1 MEFRSP
7 CPRSLEIPSLRI
19 VSVVGARP
27 QFVKAAAVT
36 RALRSQPGVSETLV
50 HTGQHYDREMSDVFF
65 TELGLPEPDR
75 SLGVGS
81 GSHAAQTAGIMVAL
95 ETVLEEERP
104 DLLLI
109 YGDTNTTL
117 AGALVASKMSIP
129 IAHVEAGMRSFNRE
143 MPEEINRLLAD
154 HVATL
159 HLCATQTAVR
169 NLEAEGI
176 VDGVHLVGDVMAD
189 VLYLSLPHRRLAA
202 LDDAGVAPGEYYVM
216 TLHRAGNTDD
226 AARLESILRAAA
238 KLDRPVVFPV
248 HPRTAKAMDAAG
260 IRAEG
265 SLRPVAPAGYLDFL
279 ALTADACAVLT
290 DSGGVQKEAYLLGV
304 RCVTLR
310 AETEW
315 PETVDAG
322 WNVLADAD
330 ADAIIAGA
338 ERTPPAERPELF
350 GDGRA
355 AERIAAICAEFAA

>member
-1 MEFRSP
+1 M
-7 CPRSLEIPSLRI
+7 RI

-36 RALRSQPGVSETLV
+36 RALRSRPGVSEVLV

-65 TELGLPEPDR
+65 AELGLPEPDR

-81 GSHAAQTAGIMVAL
+81 GTHAAQTAAIMVAL
-95 ETVLEEERP
+95 EPVLEQEHP
-104 DLLLI
+104 GLVVI

-117 AGALVASKMSIP
+117 AGALVASKMQVP
-129 IAHVEAGMRSFNRE
+129 IAHVEAGMRSFNRD

-154 HVATL
+154 HVTAL
-159 HLCATQTAVR
+159 HLCATDTAAH
-169 NLEAEGI
+169 NLNAEGI
-176 VDGVHLVGDVMAD
+176 TDGVHMVGDVMAD
-189 VLYLSLPHRRLAA
+189 VLYLSLPHRRRAA
-202 LDDAGVAPGEYYVM
+202 LDDAGVSPGSYHVL

-226 AARLESILRAAA
+226 PARLEAILRAAA

-248 HPRTAKAMDAAG
+248 HPRTAKAMAAAG
-260 IRAEG
+260 IRADG

-279 ALTADACAVLT
+279 ALTSDARAVLT

-304 RCVTLR
+304 PCVTLR

-315 PETVDAG
+315 PETVATG

-330 ADAIIAGA
+330 ADSIIAGA
-338 ERTPPAERPELF
+338 DRTPPRERPELF
-350 GDGRA
+350 GDGHA
-355 AERIAAICAEFAA
+355 AERIADLCAGFAA